1 MDFSVSL
8 IDKMRADGAPEAAI
22 DSFARMYRRRI
33 NGEPSTIAEA
43 DLFPVS
49 PDSLPCLAELDRYAQ
64 EGKTALAKTA
74 IIKLNGGL
82 GTTMGLDGPKSLIM
96 VKNGL
101 SFLDVTVRQVG
112 HLRDYLGITMPLIL
126 MYSFFTDPATR
137 EALAGMDA
145 ASRDFVKCFSQHKF
159 PKVSEETLGPVS
171 WPENTQREWNPAGH
185 GDLFL
190 SLQSSG
196 LLQEL
201 HDRGYR
207 YLFVSN
213 IDNLGAEID
222 LSILGYVASKGLDFL
237 MEVTDRTVMDRK
249 GGHLARLGDG
259 RLTLREAGQ
268 CAPEEADAFSNI
280 ARYSFFNTNN
290 IWIRLDAA
298 KRFLEGKGNLSLPPV
313 ISRKSLAVPGAPSQ
327 AVLQFESAIGSAI
340 SLFEKSGAL
349 RVPRSRFA
357 PVKNCDDLL
366 MVRSDYYLLMPDYRL
381 CVNPARRAAPLS
393 ISLDPAYYSRID
405 LLQSRFPCGA
415 PSLVDCASFSVRG
428 DIRFGCDIAV
438 RGAASLTNAG
448 TVQACIE
455 DHAVITGDR
464 IV

>member
-1 MDFSVSL
+1 MDFTVSL
-8 IDKMRADGAPEAAI
+8 TDKMRANGAPETAI
-22 DSFARMYRRRI
+22 ESFARMYRQRVQ
-33 NGEPSTIAEA
+33 GVPSTIAEA

-49 PDSLPCLAELDRYAQ
+49 PDSIPNLLELDRYAE
-64 EGKTALAKTA
+64 EGRTALAKTA

-82 GTTMGLDGPKSLIM
+82 GTTLGLDKPKSLIE

-101 SFLDVTVRQVG
+101 TFLDITIRQVA
-112 HLRDYLGITMPLIL
+112 HLRNSLGITMPLVL
-126 MYSFFTDPATR
+126 MNSFFTDPGTR
-137 EALAGMDA
+137 EALAGME
-145 ASRDFVKCFSQHKF
+145 ASLTDFVECFSQHKF
-159 PKVSEETLGPVS
+159 PRVNDATLEPVS
-171 WPENTQREWNPAGH
+171 RPENEQLEWNPAGH
-185 GDLFL
+185 GDLFI

-222 LSILGYVASKGLDFL
+222 LSILGYVVCTGLDFL
-237 MEVTDRTVMDRK
+237 MEVTDRTAMDRK
-249 GGHLARLGDG
+249 GGHLARLRNG

-268 CAPEEADAFSNI
+268 CIPRDAASFMDI

-290 IWIRLDAA
+290 IWIRLDAVRRFIEE
-298 KRFLEGKGNLSLPPV
+298 KRNLSLPPV
-313 ISRKSLAVPGAPSQ
+313 ISRKRLIAQDAASAT
-327 AVLQFESAIGSAI
+327 VLHFESAIGSAI
-340 SLFEKSGAL
+340 SLFERSAAL

-366 MVRSDYYLLMPDYRL
+366 AVWSDCYLLTPDYRV
-381 CVNPARRAAPLS
+381 CVNPARLAAPPSLA
-393 ISLDPAYYSRID
+393 LDPTYYSRID

-415 PSLVDCASFSVRG
+415 PSLVDCASFSVKG
-428 DIRFGCDIAV
+428 DVRFGRGIAV
-438 RGAASLTNAG
+438 RGAASLTN
-448 TVQACIE
+448 TNSVQASV
-455 DHAVITGDR
+455 DDGTVITGDR

>member
-1 MDFSVSL
+1 MKCIGSL
-8 IDKMRADGAPEAAI
+8 IDKIRADGAPEAAI
-22 DSFARMYRRRI
+22 DSFARVYRQRV
-33 NGEPSTIAEA
+33 NGESSNIAEA
-43 DLFPVS
+43 DLFPVT
-49 PDSLPCLAELDRYAQ
+49 PDSIPRLSELDRYAK
-64 EGKTALAKTA
+64 EGKTALAKAA

-82 GTTMGLDGPKSLIM
+82 GTTMGLDGPKSLIP

-101 SFLDVTVRQVG
+101 SFLDVTIRQVG
-112 HLRDYLGITMPLIL
+112 HVRDYLGIAMPLVL
-126 MYSFFTDPATR
+126 MNSFFTDCPTR
-137 EALAGMDA
+137 EVLARMGA
-145 ASRDFVKCFSQHKF
+145 VSRNFIECFSQHKF
-159 PKVSEETLGPVS
+159 PKVSEETLEPVS
-171 WPENTQREWNPAGH
+171 WPENPHLEWNPAGH

-190 SLQSSG
+190 ALQSSG
-196 LLQEL
+196 LLQKL

-222 LSILGYVASKGLDFL
+222 LSILGYVAAEKLDFL
-237 MEVTDRTVMDRK
+237 MEVTDRTAMDRK
-249 GGHLARLGDG
+249 GGHLARLRDG

-268 CAPEEADAFSNI
+268 CAPHEVDSFTDI

-290 IWIRLDAA
+290 IWIRLDAV
-298 KRFLEGKGNLSLPPV
+298 KQFLEEKRNLSLPPV
-313 ISRKSLAVPGAPSQ
+313 ISRKRLIVQDAASQ
-327 AVLQFESAIGSAI
+327 AVLHFEFALGSAV

-366 MVRSDYYLLMPDYRL
+366 MVWSDYYQLMPDYRL
-381 CVNPARRAAPLS
+381 CVNPARRAGPVS
-393 ISLDPAYYSRID
+393 IALDPAYYSRID

-415 PSLVDCASFSVRG
+415 PSLVDCESFSVRG

-438 RGAASLTNAG
+438 RGAASVTNAG

-455 DHAVITGDR
+455 DHAVIAGDR